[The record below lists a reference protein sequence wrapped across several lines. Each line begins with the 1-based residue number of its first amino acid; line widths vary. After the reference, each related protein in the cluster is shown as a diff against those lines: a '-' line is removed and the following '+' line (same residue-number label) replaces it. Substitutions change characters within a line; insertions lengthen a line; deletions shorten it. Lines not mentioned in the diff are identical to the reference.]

1 MGIFDKVPIL
11 PRLLLKALVV
21 MLIPLQF
28 YLTSP
33 TDILLLILSGFL
45 FTPASSDYYY
55 IPGLVRLDQPFFATT
70 IVSNFI
76 LALFIALPAIFF
88 NYKVL
93 RSPLDKPL
101 RNLAIGVMV
110 ISSFMAFM
118 AMLIIMPVFSPIYY
132 YNYLLIQNIQ
142 TFPTFVIGAF
152 IILPMIQRQAT
163 LIASPENLHT
173 ESMETI
179 RQNVQLSVRREMSL
193 ATILWA
199 GLYFFPYFIMNQ
211 GSIYSTYIQL
221 YSFSYMISFDSFF
234 YIGYEYTN
242 IVYAMAVPVYVL
254 PVLGILSALR
264 FVYVRDIY
272 RYLKH
277 EIAYRRL
284 LYMGILGDFF
294 PVIAFTA
301 MIGFLSAGAMVS
313 LSAIPVPLL
322 VFLGLVIT
330 RLHRSVLPHAN
341 RIWADVDARMWF
353 EEEEQSLAVI
363 PAIAATPETPHRPTE
378 EKIKVP
384 ITYMLMSHI
393 RRKRNNNHFL
403 DETEE

>member
-1 MGIFDKVPIL
+1 
-11 PRLLLKALVV
+11 
-21 MLIPLQF
+21 
-28 YLTSP
+28 
-33 TDILLLILSGFL
+33 
-45 FTPASSDYYY
+45 
-55 IPGLVRLDQPFFATT
+55 
-70 IVSNFI
+70 
-76 LALFIALPAIFF
+76 
-88 NYKVL
+88 
-93 RSPLDKPL
+93 
-101 RNLAIGVMV
+101 
-110 ISSFMAFM
+110 
-118 AMLIIMPVFSPIYY
+118 
-132 YNYLLIQNIQ
+132 
-142 TFPTFVIGAF
+142 
-152 IILPMIQRQAT
+152 
-163 LIASPENLHT
+163 
-173 ESMETI
+173 
-179 RQNVQLSVRREMSL
+179 
-193 ATILWA
+193 
-199 GLYFFPYFIMNQ
+199 
-211 GSIYSTYIQL
+211 
-221 YSFSYMISFDSFF
+221 
-234 YIGYEYTN
+234 
-242 IVYAMAVPVYVL
+242 MAVPVYVL

>member
-1 MGIFDKVPIL
+1 MGIFDKVPIW
-11 PRLLLKALVV
+11 PRLLLKALIV

-28 YLTSP
+28 YITSSV
-33 TDILLLILSGFL
+33 DVILLIFNGFL
-45 FTPASSDYYY
+45 FTPASDGYYPY
-55 IPGLVRLDQPFFATT
+55 AEIVRLDQPFFATT
-70 IVSNFI
+70 ILSNFV
-76 LALFIALPAIFF
+76 LGLFIAFPAIFF

-93 RSPLDKPL
+93 KSPLNKPL
-101 RNLAIGVMV
+101 RNLAIGIMV
-110 ISSFMAFM
+110 ISSFMVFM
-118 AMLIIMPVFSPIYY
+118 AMLIIMPIYSPIYY
-132 YNYLLIQNIQ
+132 YNYMLIQNIQ

-152 IILPMIQRQAT
+152 IILPMIQRQAA

-173 ESMETI
+173 ESMETV
-179 RQNVQLSVRREMSL
+179 RQHVQLSARREMSL

-199 GLYFFPYFIMNQ
+199 GLYFLPYFIINM
-211 GSIYSTYIQL
+211 GSFYSTYIQL
-221 YSFSYMISFDSFF
+221 YSFSYMISFDSYP

-242 IVYAMAVPVYVL
+242 VVYAMAVPVFIL
-254 PVLGILSALR
+254 PILGILSALR

-284 LYMGILGDFF
+284 MYIGILGDIF

-301 MIGFLSAGAMVS
+301 MIGFLSGGVLVS
-313 LSAIPVPLL
+313 LNAIPIPLL
-322 VFLGLVIT
+322 VFLGLGIT

-353 EEEEQSLAVI
+353 EEEEQSLSVI
-363 PAIAATPETPHRPTE
+363 PEIAATPEMPHRPTE

-393 RRKRNNNHFL
+393 RRRRNNNHFL